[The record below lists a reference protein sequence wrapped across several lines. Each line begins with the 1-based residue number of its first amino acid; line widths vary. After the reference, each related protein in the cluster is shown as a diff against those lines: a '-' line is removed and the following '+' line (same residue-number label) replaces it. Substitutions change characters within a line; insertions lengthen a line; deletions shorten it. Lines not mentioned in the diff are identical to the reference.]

1 MENTGNSL
9 LSQLEQRE
17 LRATAQ
23 GVLALTGFLLLTVTV
38 LVIFLTASGRSKP
51 SASTATGSSGNPPP
65 SARLEANSRKY
76 DGKYAV
82 GLQGTVRQDFR
93 RNRPPPAGSGRY
105 AHAVSPAGKGA
116 RIAIVIDDIGHNIQ
130 MLKQFLDL
138 RRPLSYAILPAVT
151 HAMEAAKLIGGQG
164 REYIIHLPMQ
174 PFDYPQ
180 QNPGPLPL
188 LLSLTLEET
197 ADRVRSYMT
206 RLPGATG
213 ASNHMGSAYTYDEDR
228 MRVVQTVLDERKK
241 YFLNSRTS
249 AASTPREIAQ
259 KWGYAYLERDIFLD
273 HVATMDSISEY
284 FDRAVRKAKIRGN
297 AIAIGHP
304 YPETVRVLRRRLPQL
319 KAQGVKLVS
328 LSDLFYP

>member
-17 LRATAQ
+17 LRAAAQ
-23 GVLALTGFLLLTVTV
+23 GVLALVGFLLLTVTV
-38 LVIFLTASGRSKP
+38 LVIFLTASGRSKS
-51 SASTATGSSGNPPP
+51 SASMAAGIPGNPPP
-65 SARLEANSRKY
+65 PARLEAHSRKY
-76 DGKYAV
+76 DI

-93 RNRPPPAGSGRY
+93 RDRPPPAGFGRY

-138 RRPLSYAILPAVT
+138 RRPLSYAILPAVP

-188 LLSLTLEET
+188 LLSLSLEET
-197 ADRVRSYMT
+197 ADRVRGYMT

-228 MRVVQTVLDERKK
+228 MRVVQTVLDEREK

-249 AASTPREIAQ
+249 AAGTPRKIARH
-259 KWGYAYLERDIFLD
+259 WGYAYLERDIFLD
-273 HVATMDSISEY
+273 HVATVDSISEY
-284 FDRAVRKAKIRGN
+284 FDQAVRTAKIRGN

-304 YPETVRVLRRRLPQL
+304 YPETIRVLRQRLPRL

>member
-38 LVIFLTASGRSKP
+38 LVIFLSASGRSKP

-65 SARLEANSRKY
+65 SAQLEANSRKY
-76 DGKYAV
+76 DI

-105 AHAVSPAGKGA
+105 AHVVSPAGKEA

-180 QNPGPLPL
+180 KNPGPLPL

-249 AASTPREIAQ
+249 AASTPREIAR